1 MKNLNKRY
9 KRSIIQNLSFYVG
22 VFFLTCLTV
31 LMFLLFSTSVN
42 CEDKYVQKFFRDNNV
57 EDGQFTTLKEIPD
70 EDIEKLEKDFH
81 TVIEKQRY
89 RNYEEDNYT
98 VRLFAFT
105 EKINI
110 PRVTKGRAPEKDE
123 EICLSESFAEAN
135 KIKVGSKIT
144 LNGKD
149 YRVTGYAERP
159 DYLYMIEDQS
169 DSFHR
174 ASEFGLGF
182 VTNQEMDHISDSK
195 FYYSVTYAED
205 NKSNFRGYIHGEYTT
220 LSYMTA
226 ETNHRISTPKA
237 TIIQYSLITGGILP
251 ALLILVVAIIAVVL
265 GRKVRSEKKYIGTL
279 TALGYRKREISLHYL
294 WYALIPGIGGELAG
308 IALTYALVEEVA
320 GSFFFKL
327 EKLPVHYSVKPLGI
341 ILVLLLP
348 AAAYAAASFFT
359 ASGMLRMNVTDMLN
373 GRSNRGRESHM
384 LVNSNVNFRLKFR
397 IRAIFN
403 NYGRTLVVILGIVV
417 SGMIM
422 STALMM
428 DDSCRNYENKVI
440 DDIGSFN
447 YEYILSHPTD
457 SDEIGGEKLIST
469 TLEVTDSENNIML
482 TGIEDDND
490 MLSLETTD
498 GSKADLDGK
507 YYISSMGAAIFG
519 VEKGDSLTVYDTAS
533 LEEYTIEI
541 SGIIRNRAQTVIYSS
556 ADTVA
561 QLLGIEDGFYN
572 IVMSR
577 EALDIDEDM
586 LANTIEKKTMK
597 EMIQNV
603 ISGMK
608 SLIWLMVV
616 FGAVICTISVYL
628 MVNMLIEENAVT
640 ISMLKVLGYHS
651 REIDRITTNIYHILV
666 PVGIVLAL
674 SGGWLIT
681 WKYFDFSTAS
691 FQAQIPAYISLRYLT
706 VFIGLVVL
714 SYAASLIL
722 LSRKVKNVNMSD
734 SLKSARE

>member
-42 CEDKYVQKFFRDNNV
+42 CEDKYVQEFFHDNNV
-57 EDGQFTTLKEIPD
+57 EDGQFTTLKEILD

-110 PRVTKGRAPEKDE
+110 PRVTKGRTPEKDE
-123 EICLSESFAEAN
+123 EICLSQSFAEAN

-205 NKSNFRGYIHGEYTT
+205 NKSDFRGYIHDEYTT

-265 GRKVRSEKKYIGTL
+265 GRKVRSEKKHIGTL

-327 EKLPVHYSVKPLGI
+327 EKLPVHYSVEPLGI

-348 AAAYAAASFFT
+348 AAAYATASFFT
-359 ASGMLRMNVTDMLN
+359 ASRMLRMNVTDMLN

-457 SDEIGGEKLIST
+457 SDDIGGEKLIST

-519 VEKGDSLTVYDTAS
+519 VEKGDTLTVYDTAS

-603 ISGMK
+603 IAGMK

-691 FQAQIPAYISLRYLT
+691 FQAQIPAYISLKYLT

>member
-1 MKNLNKRY
+1 
-9 KRSIIQNLSFYVG
+9 
-22 VFFLTCLTV
+22 
-31 LMFLLFSTSVN
+31 MFLLFSTSVN

-123 EICLSESFAEAN
+123 EICLSQSFAEAN

-182 VTNQEMDHISDSK
+182 VTNQKMDHISDSK

-205 NKSNFRGYIHGEYTT
+205 NKSNFRGYIHDEYTT

-265 GRKVRSEKKYIGTL
+265 GRKVRSEKKHIGTL

-327 EKLPVHYSVKPLGI
+327 EKLPVHYSVEPLGI

-359 ASGMLRMNVTDMLN
+359 ASRMLRMNVTDMLN

-457 SDEIGGEKLIST
+457 SDDIGGEKLIST

-603 ISGMK
+603 IAGMK

-666 PVGIVLAL
+666 PIGIVLAL

-691 FQAQIPAYISLRYLT
+691 FQAQIPAYISLKYLT

>member
-123 EICLSESFAEAN
+123 EICLSQSFAEAN

-205 NKSNFRGYIHGEYTT
+205 NKSNFRGYIHDEYTT

-265 GRKVRSEKKYIGTL
+265 GRKVRSEKKHIGTL

-327 EKLPVHYSVKPLGI
+327 EKLPVHYSVEPLGI

-359 ASGMLRMNVTDMLN
+359 ASRMLRMNVTDMLN

-457 SDEIGGEKLIST
+457 SDDIGGEKLIST

-603 ISGMK
+603 IAGMK

-666 PVGIVLAL
+666 PIGIVLAL

-691 FQAQIPAYISLRYLT
+691 FQAQIPAYISLKYLT

>member
-105 EKINI
+105 DKINI
-110 PRVTKGRAPEKDE
+110 PRVTKGRAPEKDK
-123 EICLSESFAEAN
+123 EICLSQSFAEAN

-205 NKSNFRGYIHGEYTT
+205 NKSNFRGYIHDEYTT

-265 GRKVRSEKKYIGTL
+265 GRKVRSEKKHIGTL

-327 EKLPVHYSVKPLGI
+327 EKLPVHYSVEPLGI

-359 ASGMLRMNVTDMLN
+359 ASRMLRMNVTDMLN
-373 GRSNRGRESHM
+373 GRSNRGRESHL

-603 ISGMK
+603 IAGMK

-691 FQAQIPAYISLRYLT
+691 FQAQIPAYISLRYLS